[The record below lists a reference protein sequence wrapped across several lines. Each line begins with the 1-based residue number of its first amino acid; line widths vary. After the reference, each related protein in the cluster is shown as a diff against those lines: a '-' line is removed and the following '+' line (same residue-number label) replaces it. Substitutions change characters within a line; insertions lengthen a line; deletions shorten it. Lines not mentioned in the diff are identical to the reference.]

1 MIRAQG
7 GVRSH
12 RRATVESVR
21 YYCLQ
26 VVVVAECW
34 WFRASRLHEQND
46 NAAIPPLPPIYE
58 TRTYTE
64 TPTSGSGS
72 CSCCKDKRHP
82 PLLPSSALS
91 WCALVSSTTLSPPL
105 KGSLRVRIGSGPF
118 RPRTTPALNATL
130 PVTPTSQSSA
140 RLNPSRTAGPAGA
153 SDTTAGAYLQDS
165 GLCSATAVS
174 HCLARSCNLPSIWAL
189 CGLAIATAEVPPH
202 VACFISCT
210 PLV

>member
-21 YYCLQ
+21 YCLQ
-26 VVVVAECW
+26 VVVVAERW
-34 WFRASRLHEQND
+34 WFRADFTHRENRTTTQQYHHH
-46 NAAIPPLPPIYE
+46 
-58 TRTYTE
+58 RTYT
-64 TPTSGSGS
+64 THTHTQ
-72 CSCCKDKRHP
+72 RHP
-82 PLLPSSALS
+82 PEAPDRGVAARTKDTLHCYRRQRCRGAHSSAPP
-91 WCALVSSTTLSPPL
+91 LSPPL
-105 KGSLRVRIGSGPF
+105 KGSRRDRIGSGTF

-174 HCLARSCNLPSIWAL
+174 HCLARSCNLPSIRAL